1 MGMTTFICVTANSW
15 PMQFLQIRV
24 SNNLFHKNIL
34 LKRVWNSYYIFIF
47 KIVFGLYI
55 FIIEKKVTFSC
66 HSLMKMKFDSRIP
79 NLVFLQRLVNIYFLV
94 NFILSTL
101 VLLKMACMLTGMSCC
116 LWRIWRGHIP
126 RDDRNFAVIW

>member
-47 KIVFGLYI
+47 KLVFGLYI
-55 FIIEKKVTFSC
+55 FIIEKSVTFAC

-79 NLVFLQRLVNIYFLV
+79 NLVFLQRFVNIYFLV

>member
-34 LKRVWNSYYIFIF
+34 LKESLKLILHFHIQDSIWP
-47 KIVFGLYI
+47 LYI
-55 FIIEKKVTFSC
+55 YYWKKVTFAC

-79 NLVFLQRLVNIYFLV
+79 NLVFLQRFVNIYFLV